1 MSYIDRQI
9 ELRNRAW
16 EEAKS
21 ILDKAGS
28 ENRDLT
34 AEEEQ
39 SYARINE
46 DLSKRAEII
55 SSLQA
60 DEAREARLLEAT
72 RGFGDSLRSEE
83 KTLHIPND
91 AETIR
96 ALANGDLRSFTFEQR
111 DVVKTSTGAP
121 VPTSFYDQI
130 VEHMVVAGPMLE
142 TSTMLRTAGG
152 EALQIPR
159 TNAYSTSTLTA
170 EGSAISESDP
180 TFQAFVTLNAY
191 KYGFLVQVSREMLDD
206 SGVDIL
212 GFLAREAGTSIGVA
226 VNTALTTGTDTTQ
239 PNGIATAAGSGITGG
254 TGVAGAFTADNL
266 IDLSYSVNSAYR
278 RMPGTGWQMA
288 GPTIAAVRKLK
299 DTYGQYLFQP
309 SLQAGQ
315 PDQLLGYAIY
325 ENPDLAAVG
334 TAAKSVLFGH
344 LPSYYV
350 RMAGGIRFDRS
361 DDYAFANDLVTF
373 RATVRIDGDLPQ
385 NSSIKYF
392 IGGAS

>member
-21 ILDKAGS
+21 ILDKAGA

-39 SYARINE
+39 TYARIND
-46 DLSKRAEII
+46 DLAKRAEII
-55 SSLQA
+55 TSLQA
-60 DEAREARLLEAT
+60 DEAREARLVEAT
-72 RGFGDSLRSEE
+72 RGEQVRTESS
-83 KTLHIPND
+83 TLHIPND

-96 ALANGDLRSFTFEQR
+96 ALANGQLRSFTFEQR

-159 TNAYSTSTLTA
+159 TNAYSTASLTA

-191 KYGFLVQVSREMLDD
+191 KYAFLVQVSREMLDD

-226 VNTALTTGTDTTQ
+226 VNTALTTGTDTTA

-278 RMPGTGWQMA
+278 RMPGTGWQMT

-299 DTYGQYLFQP
+299 DSYGQYLFQP

-385 NSSIKYF
+385 NSAIKYF

>member
-83 KTLHIPND
+83 KAIHIPND

-96 ALANGDLRSFTFEQR
+96 ALANGQLRSFTFEQR

-212 GFLAREAGTSIGVA
+212 AFLAREAGTSIGVA

-278 RMPGTGWQMA
+278 RMPGTGWQMT

-385 NSSIKYF
+385 NSAIKYF

>member
-16 EEAKS
+16 EEAKAL
-21 ILDKAGS
+21 LDAAS
-28 ENRDLT
+28 AENRDLS

-39 SYARINE
+39 TYARINE

-60 DEAREARLLEAT
+60 DEAREARLVEAT
-72 RGFGDSLRSEE
+72 RGIAPAASNSS
-83 KTLHIPND
+83 LHIPND
-91 AETIR
+91 AETLR

-159 TNAYSTSTLTA
+159 TSAYSTSSLTA

-180 TFQAFVTLNAY
+180 TFQAFTTLNAY
-191 KYGFLVQVSREMLDD
+191 KYGFLVQVSREMLED

-239 PNGIATAAGSGITGG
+239 PNGIVTAAGSGITGS
-254 TGVAGAFTADNL
+254 TAVVGAFTADNL

-278 RMPGTGWQMA
+278 RMAGTGWQMS
-288 GPTIAAVRKLK
+288 GPTIGAVRKLK

-325 ENPDLAAVG
+325 ENPDMAAVG
-334 TAAKSVLFGH
+334 TAAKSVIFGN
-344 LPSYYV
+344 LSSYYV

-361 DDYAFANDLVTF
+361 DDYAFANDLITF

-385 NSSIKYF
+385 TSAVKYF

>member
-1 MSYIDRQI
+1 
-9 ELRNRAW
+9 
-16 EEAKS
+16 
-21 ILDKAGS
+21 
-28 ENRDLT
+28 
-34 AEEEQ
+34 
-39 SYARINE
+39 
-46 DLSKRAEII
+46 
-55 SSLQA
+55 
-60 DEAREARLLEAT
+60 
-72 RGFGDSLRSEE
+72 
-83 KTLHIPND
+83 
-91 AETIR
+91 
-96 ALANGDLRSFTFEQR
+96 
-111 DVVKTSTGAP
+111 
-121 VPTSFYDQI
+121 
-130 VEHMVVAGPMLE
+130 
-142 TSTMLRTAGG
+142 
-152 EALQIPR
+152 
-159 TNAYSTSTLTA
+159 
-170 EGSAISESDP
+170 
-180 TFQAFVTLNAY
+180 
-191 KYGFLVQVSREMLDD
+191 MLDD

-226 VNTALTTGTDTTQ
+226 VNTALTTGTDTTA

-278 RMPGTGWQMA
+278 RMPGTGWQMT

-325 ENPDLAAVG
+325 ENPDLAAVA
-334 TAAKSVLFGH
+334 TSAKSVLFGH

-385 NSSIKYF
+385 NSAIKYF
-392 IGGAS
+392 AGGAS